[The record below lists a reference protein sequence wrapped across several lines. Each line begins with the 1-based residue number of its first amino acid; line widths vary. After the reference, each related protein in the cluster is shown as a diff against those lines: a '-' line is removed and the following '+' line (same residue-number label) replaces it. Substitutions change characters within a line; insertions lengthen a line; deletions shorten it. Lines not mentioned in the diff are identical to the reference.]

1 MQSIDVCS
9 VPPLTRCA
17 EHKIVFDTTLGGD
30 WAGNTYA
37 RSGCQAQ
44 YGPIVSGPFRLPRL
58 PSLTQRLSQTD
69 QVSMNGSS
77 YDEAYW
83 AVGGLRVFAS
93 GGGNDNAA

>member
-1 MQSIDVCS
+1 
-9 VPPLTRCA
+9 VPFVLTLSA

-30 WAGNTYA
+30 WAGNTYE

-44 YGPIVSGPFRLPRL
+44 YGPIVSGVAHPPHLLP
-58 PSLTQRLSQTD
+58 LTLFPSQTD